1 MSEQKKLFKIGSVL
15 PKAGLLAVLLAG
27 MIWVFGARQ
36 TPQHDAVYVLPH
48 KDAKLVSP
56 GTDVVIRAAIPLN
69 PRRMT
74 PALFEVTGSA
84 SGTASGR
91 AVLSDDAKTMVFV
104 PDKPFAPGEKVTVD
118 FAGGKLGA
126 KGEQLNPARF
136 SFAVSP
142 AAYPY
147 LALGQRADI
156 STTLPVLSV
165 PLPSNAYK
173 TAPGTT
179 PVFTI
184 TNHQANPDPGQYI
197 FLSPALTT
205 QSPYLTILDSAGNLV
220 YYKQLDPAFGYA
232 DFKAMPDGALSYF
245 QGWPDNM
252 GGEGYRVAMDA
263 SYNKTETIEAGN
275 GYLIDPHEYLQLP
288 DGHTAVTIYD
298 IQPVDLT
305 SRGGP
310 ANAQFIDFVLQ
321 EKDKTGDV
329 VFEWHAAKDIPFEDS
344 WEPITGTLIDPY
356 HGNSIEL
363 LPDNNYLVSLRHTSQ
378 LVKIN
383 RQTGELMWTMGGAK
397 DSDFSFTNDDAGFVY
412 QHDARWH
419 DGNRLTVFDNG
430 NIHPPPKYSRAVEY
444 VVDEARKTLTKVW
457 EYRHTPDIYGFF
469 MGNATRE
476 ANGNTFIG
484 WGGPRSIATEVSPSG
499 ETLLEVELGAPGG
512 FVYRWNTSAWVGH
525 PDTPP
530 ALVADVAPSGAAEL
544 YFSWNGATEVAAYRV
559 EGGPSPDKLTSV
571 KVIPKAGF
579 ENSLELSK
587 GAQPGCYYR
596 VVPIDKQGKDMRPS
610 DLVILPTPEC
620 ERE

>member
-1 MSEQKKLFKIGSVL
+1 MSEPQKTSKIGSVL
-15 PKAGLLAVLLAG
+15 PKAGLLAVLVAG
-27 MIWVFGARQ
+27 VIWVFSAHQ
-36 TPQHDAVYVLPH
+36 TPQDDAVYVLPH

-56 GTDVVIRAAIPLN
+56 GTDLVIRAAIPLN
-69 PRRMT
+69 PQRMT

-84 SGTASGR
+84 SGRASGR
-91 AVLSDDAKTMVFV
+91 AVLSDDGTTIVFLPEKT
-104 PDKPFAPGEKVTVD
+104 FAPDETVTVN

-126 KGEQLNPARF
+126 KGEQVNPLKYAF
-136 SFAVSP
+136 SVSP
-142 AAYPY
+142 KAYPY
-147 LALGQRADI
+147 TAPGSLPEVASTLA
-156 STTLPVLSV
+156 V
-165 PLPSNAYK
+165 PPLVAPSQAYK
-173 TAPGTT
+173 TAPGSA
-179 PVFTI
+179 PVFSV
-184 TNHQANPDPGQYI
+184 TNALKTPDAGQYI
-197 FLSPALTT
+197 FASSMAT
-205 QSPYLTILDSAGNLV
+205 QAPYLMILDSAGNLV
-220 YYKQLDPAFGYA
+220 YYKAMDPAYA
-232 DFKAMPDGALSYF
+232 YNDFKPLPDGTLSYF
-245 QGWPDNM
+245 QGWADNS
-252 GGEGYRVAMDA
+252 GGEGFRVTMDT
-263 SYNKTETIEAGN
+263 SYNKIATFPGGN

-298 IQPVDLT
+298 TQPVDLT

-321 EKDKTGDV
+321 EKDKAGDV

-383 RQTGELMWTMGGAK
+383 RQTGEVMWTMGGAK
-397 DSDFSFTNDDAGFVY
+397 DSDFSFINDDAGFVY

-484 WGGPRSIATEVSPSG
+484 WGGPRSIATEVSASG

-512 FVYRWNTSAWVGH
+512 FVYRWNTAAWVGH

-530 ALVADVAPSGAAEL
+530 ALVADVAPSGAAAL

-579 ENSLELSK
+579 ENSLELGK
-587 GAQPGCYYR
+587 DTQVGCYYR
-596 VVPIDKQGKDMRPS
+596 VVPVDKQSKDMRPS